1 MVATSRRL
9 GGETIRTATTWWS
22 PTAAM
27 RPDRAARYQVFSATT
42 TFRLDPDVER
52 HVGSANGSSVGGVA
66 LRWLYAFED
75 SVFPFRGRSTNVFDY
90 AVFAADVQ
98 ATLVECGLALA
109 ERLHCCSGAPALL
122 LAGGGALNAHMNRD
136 LAASGLWQAVAGTAA
151 PHDAGA
157 AVGAGFLAA
166 RLVGDQVKPRAPG
179 TPPPI
184 FLGPPVSGGDI
195 EAALD
200 RAGVDAGGRDDV
212 FDVAATT
219 LGRGGLVAWFE
230 GSDEFGPRALGARSL
245 LAPANTRDSLH
256 RLNAVKG
263 RAPWRPAALSLLPH
277 AFAQL
282 EIETPRDGLT
292 EYMLCA
298 HQVAPSSQREVSA
311 GVHVDGTTRAQSVAK
326 GSLAQLLGGR
336 SRRIPA

>member
-230 GSDEFGPRALGARSL
+230 GSDEFGPRPSARAASWRRPIRATACTALTRSRDARRGGLRRCRSCR
-245 LAPANTRDSLH
+245 TRLRS
-256 RLNAVKG
+256 
-263 RAPWRPAALSLLPH
+263 W
-277 AFAQL
+277 
-282 EIETPRDGLT
+282 
-292 EYMLCA
+292 
-298 HQVAPSSQREVSA
+298 
-311 GVHVDGTTRAQSVAK
+311 
-326 GSLAQLLGGR
+326 R
-336 SRRIPA
+336 SRRRATASPSTCCARTRLRRAASAR

>member
-184 FLGPPVSGGDI
+184 FLGPP
-195 EAALD
+195 
-200 RAGVDAGGRDDV
+200 
-212 FDVAATT
+212 
-219 LGRGGLVAWFE
+219 
-230 GSDEFGPRALGARSL
+230 
-245 LAPANTRDSLH
+245 
-256 RLNAVKG
+256 
-263 RAPWRPAALSLLPH
+263 RPAARGSRPARLLLFRGATSGPRSIALASMPAVGTMSSTLRRRRLGAAGLSRGSR
-277 AFAQL
+277 AAMSSGRG
-282 EIETPRDGLT
+282 PR
-292 EYMLCA
+292 
-298 HQVAPSSQREVSA
+298 
-311 GVHVDGTTRAQSVAK
+311 RAQPPGA
-326 GSLAQLLGGR
+326 GQYARQ
-336 SRRIPA
+336 PAPP